1 MGEFQNTFFILF
13 IVVIIG
19 SGLFFGS
26 LTTSNSANDTNLTN
40 NSSNK
45 TNNTTSGVTPM
56 ASGILPSVSLT
67 VTSNVNLGV
76 KLPDGLE
83 SSYPSVSR
91 VDVSAWELFPGGD
104 DLNLYVRA
112 SGNFISGANNIPLSN
127 FKYNG
132 FSNSALA
139 KTSFT
144 TTNTRVKSWPMGS
157 GFIGSVDD
165 TVYGNYYLT
174 VPMGTTGGTYT
185 TTVYYTAILE

>member
-26 LTTSNSANDTNLTN
+26 INTSNSANDTNITN

-45 TNNTTSGVTPM
+45 TNNTTSGVTPL
-56 ASGILPSVSLT
+56 ASGIFPSVSLT

-76 KLPDGLE
+76 RIPDGLE
-83 SSYPSVSR
+83 SSYPSVSQ
-91 VDVSAWELFPGGD
+91 VDVSGWELFPGGD

-112 SGNFISGANNIPLSN
+112 SGNFISGSNNIPLSN
-127 FKYNG
+127 FKYDG
-132 FSNSALA
+132 FSNSGLA

-144 TTNTRVKSWPMGS
+144 TTNTLVKSWPMGS
-157 GFIGSVDD
+157 GIVGSVSD